1 MEPVQSIE
9 IVMNYEEENV
19 SFNVEDEE
27 VVNIFYEKEAR
38 GIQLFITNKEKTVTE
53 VIVPFNSISS
63 LSIIR

>member
-27 VVNIFYEKEAR
+27 VVSIFYEKEAR

-53 VIVPFNSISS
+53 VVVPFNSISS

>member
-9 IVMNYEEENV
+9 IVMNYEEENI

-27 VVNIFYEKEAR
+27 VVSIFYEKEAR

>member
-53 VIVPFNSISS
+53 VVVPFNSISS